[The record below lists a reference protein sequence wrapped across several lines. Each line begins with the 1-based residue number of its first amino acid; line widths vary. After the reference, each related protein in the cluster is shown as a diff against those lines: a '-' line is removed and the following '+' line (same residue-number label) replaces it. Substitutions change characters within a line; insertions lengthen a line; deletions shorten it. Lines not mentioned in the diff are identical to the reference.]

1 MINIIILKLRG
12 INTQDFVERL
22 KILRKMHQISNI
34 AILEPFVEIHITCDI
49 KHNGLLNQFTITFVY
64 EKFKDHLTKTMW
76 DKMLQQSVENYKSLC
91 VVDDCNFINDIDKKL
106 GHVPHY
112 MIRSME
118 FICVIEACGLLDIG
132 FNGQRFTWS
141 IKQGIIQRI

>member
-1 MINIIILKLRG
+1 MRG

-49 KHNGLLNQFTITFVY
+49 KHNGLLNQFTITLVY
-64 EKFKDHLTKTMW
+64 EKCKDHLTKTMW

-91 VVDDCNFINDIDKKL
+91 VVDDCNVINDIDKKL

-112 MIRSME
+112 MRRSME
-118 FICVIEACGLLDIG
+118 FICVIEACGLVDIG